1 MRLSARAI
9 AAGQPLG
16 IESAC
21 VYGGA
26 PREMQI
32 SRLAEGVMIAT
43 DCVYGG
49 APREMQISRLA
60 EGVMIATDDLG

>member
-1 MRLSARAI
+1 MPLCASVRLSAPECPCATECVGVRLSARAI

-43 DCVYGG
+43 D
-49 APREMQISRLA
+49 
-60 EGVMIATDDLG
+60 DLG

>member
-1 MRLSARAI
+1 MASAI
-9 AAGQPLG
+9 ATGLPLG

-32 SRLAEGVMIAT
+32 SRLAEGVMTAT
-43 DCVYGG
+43 
-49 APREMQISRLA
+49 AN
-60 EGVMIATDDLG
+60 LG